1 MSAAAQPQIRGL
13 APTLLVAHVHRLGL
27 GFDDHPS
34 ALDRLQQAVGQELA
48 LRLLHAL
55 AGDHASRPARAL
67 AHSH

>member
-13 APTLLVAHVHRLGL
+13 APRLLVAHVQGLGL
-27 GFDDHPS
+27 GLADRPS
-34 ALDRLQQAVGQELA
+34 AFDRLEQALGHDLA

-67 AHSH
+67 VH